1 MTAPAPTPSKA
12 KAYVALLGSVLT
24 VIVPLLLDVS
34 THLPE
39 PWPAIIGGVIGLLTV
54 LGVYQA
60 PYRPAGTV
68 LAPAAAPEPPPVTGT
83 GYDPWR

>member
-24 VIVPLLLDVS
+24 VVGPLLLNVS

-68 LAPAAAPEPPPVTGT
+68 LVPAPPATPPADT
-83 GYDPWR
+83 GYANPWR